1 MNKNK
6 AINKAIAKSG
16 FTKGNSMWRY
26 TFIRLRRNYLAM
38 IGLAVIFLLILTALF
53 AESVAPYGYAAQDY
67 MMIRKPPSAQH
78 LLGTDEFGRD
88 VLSRLIYGSR
98 VSLQVG
104 FIAVSIALAAGGMI
118 GAVAGYFGGAIDN
131 LLMRVMDVQL
141 AIPTILLAIVISSA
155 LGPGLFNL
163 MIAVGITSIPRF
175 ARLMRASVLSVK
187 NTEFIEAARA
197 MGASHARVILL
208 YILPNCMAPLIVQAT
223 INVANAI
230 LFAATLSFL
239 GLGVQPPYPEWGGML
254 SAARPYLRSSA
265 YLSVFPGLAIMITI
279 VALNCVGDG
288 LRDAL
293 DPKQKR

>member
-1 MNKNK
+1 MKK
-6 AINKAIAKSG
+6 TVVRSG

-38 IGLAVIFLLILTALF
+38 IGLVVILLLSLTAIF
-53 AESVAPYGYAAQDY
+53 AEQIAPYGYATQDY
-67 MMIRKPPSAQH
+67 MMIRKPPSAKH

-118 GAVAGYFGGAIDN
+118 GAVAGYFGGKIDN
-131 LLMRVMDVQL
+131 LLMRIMDVQL
-141 AIPTILLAIVISSA
+141 AIPTILLAIVISSV

-163 MIAVGITSIPRF
+163 MIAVGITAIPRF

-197 MGASHARVILL
+197 MGASHTRVILL

-254 SAARPYLRSSA
+254 SAARPYLRSNA
-265 YLSVFPGLAIMITI
+265 YLSIFPGLAIMITI

>member
-1 MNKNK
+1 
-6 AINKAIAKSG
+6 
-16 FTKGNSMWRY
+16 MWRY

-38 IGLAVIFLLILTALF
+38 IGLAVILVLILTAVF
-53 AESVAPYGYAAQDY
+53 AERIAPYGYATQDY
-67 MMIRKPPSAQH
+67 MMIRKPPSAKH

-104 FIAVSIALAAGGMI
+104 LIAVSIALIAGGAI
-118 GAVAGYFGGAIDN
+118 GAVAGYFGGVVDN
-131 LLMRVMDVQL
+131 LLMRIMDVQL

-163 MIAVGITSIPRF
+163 MIAVGITAIPRF
-175 ARLMRASVLSVK
+175 ARLMRAAVLSVK

-197 MGASHARVILL
+197 MGASHTRIILL
-208 YILPNCMAPLIVQAT
+208 YIMPNCMAPLIVQAT

-254 SAARPYLRSSA
+254 SAARPYLRSNA
-265 YLSVFPGLAIMITI
+265 YLSIFPGLAIMITI
-279 VALNCVGDG
+279 VALNCIGDG

-293 DPKQKR
+293 DPRQKR

>member
-1 MNKNK
+1 MNRTV
-6 AINKAIAKSG
+6 AKRG

-26 TFIRLRRNYLAM
+26 NFIRLRRNYLAM
-38 IGLAVIFLLILTALF
+38 IGLVVILLLVLTAIF
-53 AESVAPYGYAAQDY
+53 AERIAPYGYAAQDY
-67 MMIRKPPSAQH
+67 MMIRKPPSAKH

-118 GAVAGYFGGAIDN
+118 GAVAGYFGGKIDN
-131 LLMRVMDVQL
+131 LLMRIMDVQL
-141 AIPTILLAIVISSA
+141 AIPTILLAIVISSV

-163 MIAVGITSIPRF
+163 MIAVGITAIPRF

-197 MGASHARVILL
+197 MGASHTRVILL

-254 SAARPYLRSSA
+254 SAARPYLRSNA
-265 YLSVFPGLAIMITI
+265 YLSIFPGLAIMITI